1 MNVDQQDVNVD
12 QQGAR
17 GRRQIRVGQVVSAK
31 MDKTVIVAVEKT
43 VMHRLY
49 HRRMK
54 KSSRFV
60 AHDESNDCREGDV
73 VSLVATRPMS
83 RRKRWRVQRIVK
95 RAEG

>member
-1 MNVDQQDVNVD
+1 MNVEQQDTKVDQQ
-12 QQGAR
+12 QGR
-17 GRRQIRVGQVVSAK
+17 GRRQVRVGQVVSAK

-49 HRRMK
+49 HRLMK

-73 VSLVATRPMS
+73 VSLVSTRPMS

>member
-1 MNVDQQDVNVD
+1 MNVDQQE
-12 QQGAR
+12 AR
-17 GRRQIRVGQVVSAK
+17 GHRQVRVGQVVSVK

-49 HRRMK
+49 HRLMK
-54 KSSRFV
+54 RSSRFV

-73 VSLVATRPMS
+73 VSLVSTRPMS
-83 RRKRWRVQRIVK
+83 RSKRWRVQRIVK

>member
-1 MNVDQQDVNVD
+1 MNVDQQDMNVD
-12 QQGAR
+12 QQVAR
-17 GRRQIRVGQVVSAK
+17 GRRQVRVGQVVSAK

-49 HRRMK
+49 HRLMK

-60 AHDESNDCREGDV
+60 AHDESNNCREGDV
-73 VSLVATRPMS
+73 VSLVSTRPMS
-83 RRKRWRVQRIVK
+83 RSKRWRVQRIVK

>member
-1 MNVDQQDVNVD
+1 MNDMNVDQEA
-12 QQGAR
+12 AR
-17 GRRQIRVGQVVSAK
+17 GQRQVRVGQVVSAK

-49 HRRMK
+49 HRLMK
-54 KSSRFV
+54 RSSRFV

-73 VSLVATRPMS
+73 VSLIATRPLS
-83 RRKRWRVQRIVK
+83 RSKRWRVQRILK

>member
-1 MNVDQQDVNVD
+1 MNVDQQE
-12 QQGAR
+12 AR
-17 GRRQIRVGQVVSAK
+17 GHRQVRVGQVVSAK

-49 HRRMK
+49 HRLMK
-54 KSSRFV
+54 RSSRFV

-73 VSLVATRPMS
+73 VSLVSTRPMS
-83 RRKRWRVQRIVK
+83 RSKRWRVRRIVK

>member
-1 MNVDQQDVNVD
+1 MSVEQQ
-12 QQGAR
+12 QAG
-17 GRRQIRVGQVVSAK
+17 GRRQVRVGQVVSAK
-31 MDKTVIVAVEKT
+31 MDKTVVVTVEKT

-49 HRRMK
+49 HRLMK

-60 AHDESNDCREGDV
+60 AHDESNSCREGDV
-73 VSLVATRPMS
+73 VSLISTRPMS

>member
-1 MNVDQQDVNVD
+1 MSAEEQQV
-12 QQGAR
+12 R
-17 GRRQIRVGQVVSAK
+17 GRRQVRVGQVVSAR
-31 MDKTVIVAVEKT
+31 MDKTVVVTVEKT

-49 HRRMK
+49 HRLMK

-60 AHDESNDCREGDV
+60 AHDESNSCREGDL
-73 VSLVATRPMS
+73 VSLISTRPMS

>member
-1 MNVDQQDVNVD
+1 MNQMNVEQNTQ
-12 QQGAR
+12 R
-17 GRRQIRVGQVVSAK
+17 GRRQVRVGQVVSAK
-31 MDKTVIVAVEKT
+31 MDKTVVVAVEKT

-49 HRRMK
+49 HRLMK

-60 AHDESNDCREGDV
+60 AHDESNDCREGDT
-73 VSLVATRPMS
+73 VSLISTRPLS